1 MTWQGLQLGGRLDA
15 LVFPPRCRL
24 CGAASGSAS
33 ALCRACLDDLPWL
46 GNSCYRC
53 ARTLPGGGETRVC
66 GACLNKPPAFDMA
79 SAVLHYH
86 PPVDYLI
93 QRLKFSGELALAP
106 LLARL
111 LGEKITGR
119 ATALPELL
127 IPVPLHPVRLRER
140 GFNQATEL
148 ARHLGRRLDVPVE
161 RRLCRRIRH
170 TPPQSLTPPGERRHN
185 LRGAFSLNGELSAEH
200 VAIIDDVMTT
210 GHTANEL
217 SGTLRRAGAV
227 LVEAWIIARSGP

>member
-1 MTWQGLQLGGRLDA
+1 MTWQGLQLAGRLDA

-24 CGAASGSAS
+24 CGVATGSAS
-33 ALCRACLDDLPWL
+33 VLCRACLDDLPWL
-46 GNSCYRC
+46 GNSCSRC
-53 ARTLPGGGETRVC
+53 ARALPGGGDARVC
-66 GACLNKPPAFDMA
+66 GACLYKPPAFDVT
-79 SAVLHYH
+79 SAILHYH

-111 LGEKITGR
+111 LAEKITGR
-119 ATALPELL
+119 AIALPELL

-170 TPPQSLTPPGERRHN
+170 TPPQSLTPPGGRRRN
-185 LRGAFSLNGELSAEH
+185 LRGAFSLNGELSAKH

-217 SGTLRRAGAV
+217 SGILRRAGAV
-227 LVEAWIIARSGP
+227 LVEVWIIARSGR